1 MATVQVDHMRVLML
15 FLDGVGIGRDDRENN
30 PFFAANFPALRSLC
44 HGVIPTL
51 ESSGSESQKST
62 FLPIDATLGV
72 EGLPQS
78 GTGQTALFTGV
89 NGARVIGK
97 HFGPH
102 PYSTLKPLL
111 RERNIFRQ
119 LRERGKTSCFAN
131 AFPQRFFDY
140 VSHRRSRL
148 TVTTFSCL
156 ESSIPL
162 LQSEDLENGRGISAD
177 ITNTGWADLGYP
189 HIPVIE
195 PEEAGIRLVGLTREF
210 DFVLFEYWK
219 TDHAGHAQNMAD
231 AIEALRRFD
240 RMLAGILTSI
250 NTRDTLLLITSDHG
264 NVEDLSVKT
273 HTRNPVPLLLFGH
286 RHQEVAARFRED
298 GFEGGNLTR
307 VTPLLVEILTGRIA
321 TPGNS

>member
-1 MATVQVDHMRVLML
+1 MVTMPVDQVRVLML
-15 FLDGVGIGRDDRENN
+15 FLDGVGIGRRDPETN
-30 PFFAANFPALRSLC
+30 PFFAAEFPALQALC
-44 HGVIPTL
+44 DGEIPSL
-51 ESSGSESQKST
+51 ESIGTDGSAST
-62 FLPIDATLGV
+62 FMPIDATLGV

-89 NGARVIGK
+89 NGARYIGK

-119 LRERGKTSCFAN
+119 LHQRGKTTCFAN

-156 ESSIPL
+156 ESNVPL
-162 LQSEDLENGRGISAD
+162 LRSDDLERGRGVSAD
-177 ITNTGWADLGYP
+177 ITNAGWPELGYP
-189 HIPVIE
+189 HISVIE
-195 PEEAGIRLVGLTREF
+195 PEEAGERLVRLTSEF

-219 TDHAGHAQNMAD
+219 PDHAGHAQDTTD
-231 AIEALRRFD
+231 AIDVLRRFD
-240 RMLAGILTSI
+240 RMLGGILASI
-250 NTRDTLLLITSDHG
+250 DIRNTLLLITSDHG
-264 NVEDLSVKT
+264 NIEDLSTKT

-286 RHQEVAARFRED
+286 RHQEIAERFRED
-298 GFEGGNLTR
+298 DPEGGNLTH
-307 VTPLLVEILTGRIA
+307 VTPLLVEILTGERA
-321 TPGNS
+321 APGNS